1 MTVRTWR
8 PELKVAD
15 HTESVVGK
23 LLMLPIFRV
32 SLPPQLSIS
41 VYTEDSPS
49 QLSLNPGYDVGKWL
63 KGDTD
68 FHTYTELSES
78 LLLNAE
84 VMVLYVDIQRQK

>member
-1 MTVRTWR
+1 M
-8 PELKVAD
+8 
-15 HTESVVGK
+15 
-23 LLMLPIFRV
+23 

-49 QLSLNPGYDVGKWL
+49 QLSLNPGYDVEKWL
-63 KGDTD
+63 KGDSD